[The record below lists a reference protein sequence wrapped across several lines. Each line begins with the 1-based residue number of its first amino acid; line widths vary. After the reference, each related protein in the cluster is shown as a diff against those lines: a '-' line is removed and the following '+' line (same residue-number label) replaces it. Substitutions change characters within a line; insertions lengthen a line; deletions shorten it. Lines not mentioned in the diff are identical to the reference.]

1 MHDSLF
7 FFENTAV
14 YCVLECICTAVQIL
28 LEELPCTQSWNTKD
42 KALFQNTTQ
51 FYQNQCRGLHFRIL
65 YARQFNFTRQS
76 CPALNLEYYQKILV
90 HQFLFLIGQYSVA
103 EIWYFIKKRNENGKN
118 TNFMRKKN
126 KQMPKKSYKSVKQHS
141 YSVLA
146 PLTRDVTCSKLLRDG
161 EIEIWYHFVR

>member
-14 YCVLECICTAVQIL
+14 YCDLECICAAVQISLKEL
-28 LEELPCTQSWNTKD
+28 LCTKSWNTKD

-51 FYQNQCRGLHFRIL
+51 LQQNRCCGLHLRIL

-76 CPALNLEYYQKILV
+76 CHALNLEYYQKILG
-90 HQFLFLIGQYSVA
+90 HQFLFLIGQYFVA
-103 EIWYFIKKRNENGKN
+103 EIWYFIKNRNENDKN

-126 KQMPKKSYKSVKQHS
+126 KQMPKSHIKV
-141 YSVLA
+141 
-146 PLTRDVTCSKLLRDG
+146 
-161 EIEIWYHFVR
+161 